1 MTRRGLG
8 AAMASLCV
16 PSPASG
22 QSDTSINTTRNSF
35 TRVAAEVHLNG
46 QGPFRFVIDTGA
58 QRSAVADT
66 VAAALELPSAPQVM
80 IHGITAATLNA
91 TARIARLTLVD
102 ETFRDI
108 NAPIL
113 SLQQL
118 GAHGLIG
125 LDILARFKLGFD
137 TVGRRVTLSQP
148 GGVRLPHGVTGNT
161 GTSIRRRPSRSVRQ
175 RLGQLLLTDTLA
187 QDVPV
192 AAFIDTGAQHSIGNR
207 ALQKAIGIQATGDPM
222 QTVPILIYGVTG
234 ESLLAHTG
242 MLRSLR
248 LGRHQLNQVPL
259 LFADLHCFDFLELNE
274 SPALLVG
281 ADLIGR
287 FRSVTLDFPAATI
300 DFDRPIRA

>member
-1 MTRRGLG
+1 MV
-8 AAMASLCV
+8 SLCL
-16 PSPASG
+16 PSLASA
-22 QSDTSINTTRNSF
+22 QSDTSIVTTRNSF
-35 TRVAAEVHLNG
+35 TRVAAEVRING
-46 QGPFRFVIDTGA
+46 HGPFRFVIDTGA

-66 VAAALELPSAPQVM
+66 VVAALELPAAPQVM

-91 TARIARLTLVD
+91 TARIARLTLVN

-108 NAPIL
+108 NAPVLPID
-113 SLQQL
+113 QL

-125 LDILARFKLGFD
+125 LDVLARFRLGFD

-148 GGVRLPHGVTGNT
+148 GGVRLSHGRMEDTGP
-161 GTSIRRRPSRSVRQ
+161 GIRRRPSKHIRQ
-175 RLGQLLLTDTLA
+175 RLGHLLMTDTLA
-187 QDVPV
+187 EDVPV
-192 AAFIDTGAQHSIGNR
+192 AAFIDTGAQSSIGNR
-207 ALQKAIGIQATGDPM
+207 ALQRAIGTRATGDPM

-234 ESLLAHTG
+234 ESLLAHSGT
-242 MLRSLR
+242 LRSLR
-248 LGRHQLNQVPL
+248 LGRQRLNQTPL

-300 DFDRPIRA
+300 DFDRPLRA